1 MALTGMLERD
11 ELGTI
16 PGTGQQVRVELVAQT
31 AGMLAAFEAR
41 FRRALLITDSYR
53 PYAEQVAVFKRYNT
67 TDYASSA
74 RIGRLVWNGQV
85 WWRRRGYPSAAIPG
99 TSVHGKGAALD
110 LGSGVNFSLTSP
122 EHLWMRE
129 HGPRFGWHHPAW
141 AHDPARPHMR
151 EPWHFEAVAVPVS
164 NYRTFLAGEGIPVPG
179 DLDTPDPIAPVPQE
193 DDMPASVAVR
203 HPNGS
208 IALAG
213 DDGTFV
219 PLTSVD
225 ELEALKA
232 TGAVRLHDGPAGTLA
247 LPDGLIW
254 NLRAAVGFRK
264 SIQGEQDPGKVAAAV
279 AATLVPAVLDALPES
294 AGLTVEQV
302 TAAAEIAVRNVLRSV

>member
-1 MALTGMLERD
+1 M
-11 ELGTI
+11 
-16 PGTGQQVRVELVAQT
+16 RVT
-31 AGMLAAFEAR
+31 SG
-41 FRRALLITDSYR
+41 
-53 PYAEQVAVFKRYNT
+53 
-67 TDYASSA
+67 
-74 RIGRLVWNGQV
+74 G
-85 WWRRRGYPSAAIPG
+85 SAAVPG
-99 TSVHGKGAALD
+99 TSNHGKAQAVDFADVGASG
-110 LGSGVNFSLTSP
+110 GSRWRWLMDNA
-122 EHLWMRE
+122 
-129 HGPRFGWHHPAW
+129 PRFGWVNPLW
-141 AHDPARPHMR
+141 ARDGNPWNGSQ
-151 EPWHFEAVAVPVS
+151 EPWHWEGVAVPVS
-164 NYRTFLAGEGIPVPG
+164 SYRSWLTGAGITVP

-219 PLTSVD
+219 PLSSVD

-279 AATLVPAVLDALPES
+279 AATLVPAVLDALPPS

-302 TAAAEIAVRNVLRSV
+302 TAAAETAVRNVLRSV